1 LEYWITDKMSSS
13 ESMPKFK
20 PLSNSNYPE
29 WCGEMK
35 AWLMRNGLW
44 KLVSGRETKP
54 SEEEALA
61 KWEAKAE
68 RAAGEIYLMVENDQ
82 RVHFRGFE
90 EDPIEMWKKLE
101 SANLSKKPGAR
112 FNAYDDL
119 FSIHKENNES
129 LIDIGVRIE
138 KAMATIQNLRPSDF
152 TIEKLDEEL
161 QCMALIRALPEEYR
175 HLSSSLLLMDKL
187 DKNVILQA
195 FRSEELNRQRQTEM
209 VNRAKAFHGA
219 HGKGQWEH
227 ICGICG
233 KKGHWDSRCYHK
245 DKKDKEKDKDK
256 DKSGTEGAKK
266 AVEEKAAAVTEFA
279 GKASAVSENEAN
291 STSPNIHHWN
301 TDTGATSHM
310 TPHRKWIRNYTPYK
324 VPIRLADSRIIYSE
338 GVGTVVFRPII
349 NGQISRD
356 VELSRVLHVPA
367 LQNNLLAVLYL
378 TRFKGFTV
386 HISSHSIEFTRND
399 TTLFTASINSEGI
412 GYLNG
417 STIDISENV
426 QLASTLPLDLNLWH
440 RRLGHL
446 NYDGIKKML
455 RHNLVTGLTLDSSA
469 KPDPICEPCLA
480 GKMHANPFPSSD
492 SHAEELLE
500 LIHSDLHYIGTSS
513 HSGYNYWITFID
525 DYSRFKAVV
534 PLKRKS
540 DAFDAFK
547 IFKAFAENQTGRK
560 IKKFR
565 CDKGGEYMS
574 NEFIGFLDSC
584 GILKQ
589 YTVRNRPQQN
599 GVAERANRTLAERIT
614 AMLDESGLSK
624 RYWGECLAALVHVLN
639 CCPTS
644 IVTDSTPYEIW
655 HNKKPDIGHL
665 RVWGCVAYVHVQKDK
680 RQSLGPHMEK
690 CIFIGYAEGYKGW
703 KFYNPITKK
712 VIISERAD
720 FDERYN
726 FGGSPIK
733 PQGIPPVTEPS
744 YKELIPIPQVE
755 DEEPPAVAAIQP
767 DPVVEHPEQPEQLP
781 PEQPPQ
787 PEPQNV
793 PEIEVDDR
801 PIAVRRPRRNVQP
814 PGEWWKVREPTPAIS
829 DSEEE
834 SENDQDNDEDDD
846 EHANAAGELEPST
859 YAQAIKGPDAMKW
872 NEAMLEEYN
881 AHLANGTWTVVKLP
895 PGQMVVKS
903 KWVYRIKHN
912 ADGSIER
919 FKARLVAKGFSQR
932 PGIDYFET
940 FASTM
945 RHSTIRVILAL
956 AAVEDLHLR
965 SVDISHAFINSDIDA
980 EVYMAQPLGYVQ
992 HGPKYVCKLN
1002 KSIYGLKQSSRLW
1015 GEKLCAA
1022 MLELGFKKA
1031 YSDPSLYIFDRD
1043 NIRVIV
1049 PVFVDDI
1056 TLASKSTDALD
1067 KFVAELATYF
1077 KLRDLGPTSL
1087 LLGVE
1092 ITRDRTKRTIHLSQS
1107 QYILNKLNEFDMA
1120 DCKPVGTPMLPG
1132 LKLSSDQCPQTAEE
1146 KAEMQNIPYI
1156 NAVGSLLYLALL
1168 TRPDIAY
1175 AAGVLAR
1182 FNSNPGMTHW
1192 KAVKHLF
1199 RYLKGTVD
1207 LKLAYGP
1214 DPSMDNDRFITFC
1227 DADHGGNKDNGKS
1240 TSGYMVKLGS
1250 GVVCWS
1256 SKLQPV
1262 VALSTTEAEYVAG
1275 VAAGKEIC
1283 WLQNLLNELGYTAS
1297 APSKL
1302 YIDNQSALSVAKNP
1316 EHHGRM
1322 KHLDLSFYWLRD
1334 KVQRNAI
1341 LPIYLQTEEMPADLL
1356 TKALPKPQVLKLRGM
1371 MGLVNGKSGG

>member
-1 LEYWITDKMSSS
+1 
-13 ESMPKFK
+13 
-20 PLSNSNYPE
+20 
-29 WCGEMK
+29 MK

-44 KLVSGRETKP
+44 RIVSGKEAKP
-54 SEEEALA
+54 SSDED

-90 EDPIEMWKKLE
+90 EDPIEIWKKLE
-101 SANLSKKPGAR
+101 SAHLSKKPGAR

-119 FSIHKENNES
+119 FSINKENNES
-129 LIDIGVRIE
+129 LMDVGVRIE
-138 KAMATIQNLRPSDF
+138 KAMATIQNLRPSNFSIDM
-152 TIEKLDEEL
+152 LDEEL

-209 VNRAKAFHGA
+209 VNRAKAVNGA
-219 HGKGQWEH
+219 LSKSQRKEN

-233 KKGHWDSRCYHK
+233 KKGHWDSQCYQK
-245 DKKDKEKDKDK
+245 DKKDKGK
-256 DKSGTEGAKK
+256 GNTEGAKK
-266 AVEEKAAAVTEFA
+266 AEEEKAEAVTEFA
-279 GKASAVSENEAN
+279 GKASAVSDDEAN
-291 STSPNIHHWN
+291 STSSNVHHWN
-301 TDTGATSHM
+301 TDTGATSNM
-310 TPHRKWIRNYTPYK
+310 TPHRKWIRNYTKYR

-338 GVGTVVFRPII
+338 GVGTVVFKPII
-349 NGQISRD
+349 NGHISRD
-356 VELSRVLHVPA
+356 VEFSRVLHVPA
-367 LQNNLLAVLYL
+367 LRNNLLAVLYL

-386 HISSHSIEFTRND
+386 HISGHSMEFTRND
-399 TTLFTASINSEGI
+399 TTLFTATINSEGI
-412 GYLNG
+412 GYLDG
-417 STIDISENV
+417 STIDNSERV
-426 QLASTLPLDLNLWH
+426 QLASTLPLDLTLWH

-446 NYDGIKKML
+446 NYDSIKKML

-492 SHAEELLE
+492 SRAEELLE
-500 LIHSDLHYIGTSS
+500 LIHSDLHHIGTAS

-540 DAFDAFK
+540 DAFNAFK
-547 IFKAFAENQTGRK
+547 TFKAFAENQTGRK

-574 NEFIGFLDSC
+574 NEFIGFLDAC
-584 GILKQ
+584 GIAKQ
-589 YTVRNRPQQN
+589 YTVRNCPQQN
-599 GVAERANRTLAERIT
+599 GVAERANRTLAERII
-614 AMLDESGLSK
+614 AMLEGSGLSK

-655 HNKKPDIGHL
+655 HNKKPDVGHL

-690 CIFIGYAEGYKGW
+690 CIFLGYAEGYKGW
-703 KFYNPITKK
+703 KFYNPTTKR

-726 FGGSPIK
+726 YQGSIIK
-733 PQGIPPVTEPS
+733 PHNITPVTEPS
-744 YKELIPIPQVE
+744 YKELIPIPPVE
-755 DEEPPAVAAIQP
+755 DEEPAIIQP
-767 DPVVEHPEQPEQLP
+767 DPVAIPEQPEQ
-781 PEQPPQ
+781 PEQPPH
-787 PEPQNV
+787 PEPQYT
-793 PEIEVDDR
+793 PEPEVDDR
-801 PIAVRRPRRNVQP
+801 PIAVRRPRQNVQP

-834 SENDQDNDEDDD
+834 SEANNSDNDEDDD
-846 EHANAAGELEPST
+846 EQANAAGELEPST
-859 YAQAIKGPDAMKW
+859 YAQAIKGSDAMKW

-881 AHLANGTWTVVKLP
+881 AHIANGTWTIVKLP

-903 KWVYRIKHN
+903 NWVYRIKHN
-912 ADGSIER
+912 ADGSIEQ

-945 RHSTIRVILAL
+945 RHATIRVILAL
-956 AAVEDLHLR
+956 AAIEDLHLR
-965 SVDISHAFINSDIDA
+965 SVDISHAFINSEIDT
-980 EVYMAQPLGYVQ
+980 EVYMAQPLGFVQ
-992 HGPKYVCKLN
+992 KGPEWVCKLN
-1002 KSIYGLKQSSRLW
+1002 KSIYGLKQSPRLW
-1015 GEKLCAA
+1015 GEKLWAA
-1022 MLELGFKKA
+1022 LKELGFRKA

-1056 TLASKSTDALD
+1056 TLASQSADALD
-1067 KFVAELATYF
+1067 KFVAELAIYF

-1092 ITRDRTKRTIHLSQS
+1092 ITRDRAKRSIHLSQK

-1132 LKLSSDQCPQTAEE
+1132 LKLSSDQCPDTAE
-1146 KAEMQNIPYI
+1146 KKTEMKNIPYI
-1156 NAVGSLLYLALL
+1156 NAVRSLLYLALL
-1168 TRPDIAY
+1168 TRPDIAF
-1175 AAGVLAR
+1175 ATGVLAR
-1182 FNSNPGMTHW
+1182 FNSNPGMAHW
-1192 KAVKHLF
+1192 NAVKHLF

-1214 DPSMDNDRFITFC
+1214 DPSLENDRFITFC

-1256 SKLQPV
+1256 SKLQQIV
-1262 VALSTTEAEYVAG
+1262 TLSTTEAEYVAG

-1283 WLQNLLNELGYTAS
+1283 WLQNLLSELGYPVS

-1302 YIDNQSALSVAKNP
+1302 YID
-1316 EHHGRM
+1316 
-1322 KHLDLSFYWLRD
+1322 
-1334 KVQRNAI
+1334 
-1341 LPIYLQTEEMPADLL
+1341 
-1356 TKALPKPQVLKLRGM
+1356 
-1371 MGLVNGKSGG
+1371 